1 MWIFTSPINI
11 KHLVYSLCTG
21 INFFKKNRFLKI
33 LLNNFGLIIYVL
45 IIPISWLTVH
55 VVFHFPSEF
64 GVHLAELTVD
74 REGALAIRQVIL
86 KFIGLYV
93 CFLRS
98 RDSCEWWTSLFE
110 NSATGS
116 NFLRGVVRGACKSI
130 ELINSWPRL
139 ACITR
144 CHHLSKTL
152 VISW

>member
-11 KHLVYSLCTG
+11 KHLVYSLCSG
-21 INFFKKNRFLKI
+21 INFFFFINRFLKV

-98 RDSCEWWTSLFE
+98 RDSCE
-110 NSATGS
+110 
-116 NFLRGVVRGACKSI
+116 
-130 ELINSWPRL
+130 
-139 ACITR
+139 
-144 CHHLSKTL
+144 
-152 VISW
+152 

>member
-21 INFFKKNRFLKI
+21 INFFLKNRFLKI

-86 KFIGLYV
+86 KFIEIG
-93 CFLRS
+93 RA
-98 RDSCEWWTSLFE
+98 SCRE
-110 NSATGS
+110 
-116 NFLRGVVRGACKSI
+116 RV
-130 ELINSWPRL
+130 
-139 ACITR
+139 
-144 CHHLSKTL
+144 
-152 VISW
+152 